1 MTLNPATHLV
11 VFVVYPG
18 VTTLD
23 VTGPAQVFSEVGKVA
38 DFTAPPYAVI
48 LGSRRGGPIESDSG
62 IVFQTVALDDLP
74 GPVDTVVVSGGLGV
88 FAAAEDRELL
98 RWVATRAET
107 ARRTA
112 STCMGAFV
120 TAAAGLLSG
129 KKAVTHWRWCD
140 ALRRR
145 HPEVTVVPDRLF
157 LQDGPVWSSAGVTA
171 GINLALAM
179 VEADLG
185 REIALAVARSLVV
198 LPKRPGGQAPYGPNS
213 GMPTLESDSRFQGLH
228 AWLREHLQEDLRVE
242 RLAEI
247 AAMSPRTF
255 ARTYTLVMK
264 TTPARA
270 VEALRV
276 DAARHS
282 LETSQLPLKAIAH
295 DCGFRSV
302 DRLRRAFLRNF
313 GMLPNDY
320 RNYFGTDRIGDR

>member
-1 MTLNPATHLV
+1 MTSNPATRRV

-23 VTGPAQVFSEVGKVA
+23 VTGPAQVFSEAGKVA
-38 DFTAPPYAVI
+38 DFAVPPFEVFLA
-48 LGSRRGGPIESDSG
+48 SRRGGPIESDSG
-62 IVFQTVALDDLP
+62 IVLQTVALDALP
-74 GPVDTVVVSGGLGV
+74 EPVDTVVVSGGLGV

-98 RWVATRAET
+98 RWVAANAGT

-120 TAAAGLLSG
+120 TAAAGLLNG
-129 KKAVTHWRWCD
+129 RRAVTHWRWCD
-140 ALRRR
+140 TLRRR
-145 HPEVTVVPDRLF
+145 HPELTVVPNRLF
-157 LQDGPVWSSAGVTA
+157 LRDGPVWSSAGVTA

-185 REIALAVARSLVV
+185 REIALSVARSLVV
-198 LPKRPGGQAPYGPNS
+198 LPRRPGGQAPYGLNP
-213 GMPTLESDSRFQGLH
+213 GMPALESDRRFQGLH
-228 AWLREHLQEDLRVE
+228 AWLREHLHEDLRVE

-255 ARTYTLVMK
+255 ARTYASAMK

-276 DAARHS
+276 EAARHA
-282 LETSQLPLKAIAH
+282 LETDHLPLKAIAH
-295 DCGFRSV
+295 DCGFRTV
-302 DRLRRAFLRNF
+302 DRLRRAFLRHF

-320 RNYFGTDRIGDR
+320 RSLFGTDPIGDR